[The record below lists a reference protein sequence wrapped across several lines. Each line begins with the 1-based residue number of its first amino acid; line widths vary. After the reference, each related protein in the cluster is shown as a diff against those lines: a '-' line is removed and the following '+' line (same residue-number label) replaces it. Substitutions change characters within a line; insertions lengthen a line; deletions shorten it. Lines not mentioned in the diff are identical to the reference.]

1 MPSDRFSSPRL
12 AADARDMRS
21 LGTRR
26 LVLAVAVAVVASA
39 AVPIAMTGS
48 ASAARLLPLGSPVK
62 IVTPARGL
70 VTSRRVRVIVRTAA
84 NLRKFNARLG
94 SRSITSAF
102 HDTGGGRWVGELT
115 PRDGL
120 TPGPEELVVL
130 TVERTGRKGTAAVAL
145 LVGRA
150 TSTFVRVG
158 AAAWRRFVPGTL
170 LTFRLRAQPSVFS
183 VRLNGLDATAE
194 FAGLGLVRQ
203 GILGADTGLRYG
215 ANTLVITAAG
225 AGGDFTRITR
235 RLIVSRIWPLIGPGM
250 NERTFS
256 GEVVHLSAARTVAA
270 RRGDRLSFHWVLAS
284 IPRGSTAHVA
294 HANSMSPTVKP
305 DLPGRYILR
314 LRVSEQ
320 ARAATGSGSPLLNLR
335 PVDAQVTLT
344 DTPSI
349 PPIGLAINTMSR
361 LSQFQDAIQ
370 LGTGPSD
377 PNYHYYDIGGGD
389 SVGVLVL
396 DRATLAVQSFN
407 TYTLRYAAAAL
418 SNIES
423 LPSPWTH
430 IVVVSA
436 QQFGSTGAGWSAV
449 LKELGA
455 SYTRQLN
462 YGNWSVI
469 GVPGAPDG
477 GIANTAGLGNPY
489 GINATEAGA
498 MTGYLR
504 EEVGVTY
511 PRYAFVVGQYDTYST
526 SSASSATQN
535 TMTIDGQSY
544 SSQTINCPS
553 GGGLQLLA
561 LSALTLAPVA
571 SGTYATNCG
580 NPAND
585 QQQLTSLANQL
596 AAIPSPAT
604 GPHLLFL
611 QSIGTPYAAADATQW
626 YALGLALVQF
636 GGTASVFDT
645 ATGAYALAGS
655 DGMGEPGSI
664 MSYGAETSSSL
675 TSASMNP
682 AGTLTGE
689 LRRDASYHFQV
700 IEGEPDST
708 GAQAL
713 TQLIYPAQPLTPWD
727 VIPASVQQQ
736 IIPYITD
743 HFLSPQPDAPNATSC
758 YAPSYDDVRAEY
770 CDLRDEGYLQTWW
783 SELEQQK
790 TPPSGSGISPAD
802 WTEVRDELKNEF
814 LAVPAVYKYIQAL
827 KSVFYT
833 NPNTSPLVNVEA
845 VYAAIKAQLPV
856 PPTAPESGSFTE
868 LASALFQFGAL
879 APGADTV
886 FGILGAAST
895 LAGDVTQTSQGTP
908 EIDAPFLDLTA
919 DQLAAQLA
927 QNYSDMSNQLDTLYE
942 IIITDPGKLRA
953 FQTSTDFNYS
963 TTQEANTA
971 ADLVA
976 SAQQVAYANLLGSAY
991 RLDLVHEWQTINPS
1005 NIQTNRCGTSSP
1017 CVNNFLCEE
1026 ENYQWFPFSGAAS
1039 DAQFVVPI
1047 PPTNTQYG
1055 QDTAEVFVIADPT
1068 FNGAWYPDSPISTWI
1083 QPVNKVATPTQTL
1096 LKPLFDPL
1104 GKPETQNTQ
1113 QALGLYKQWFWAHEF
1128 GQALVVPASTA
1139 QQTPVQQWAQQGSSP
1154 YYFSCEE

>member
-1 MPSDRFSSPRL
+1 
-12 AADARDMRS
+12 
-21 LGTRR
+21 
-26 LVLAVAVAVVASA
+26 
-39 AVPIAMTGS
+39 
-48 ASAARLLPLGSPVK
+48 
-62 IVTPARGL
+62 
-70 VTSRRVRVIVRTAA
+70 
-84 NLRKFNARLG
+84 
-94 SRSITSAF
+94 
-102 HDTGGGRWVGELT
+102 
-115 PRDGL
+115 
-120 TPGPEELVVL
+120 
-130 TVERTGRKGTAAVAL
+130 
-145 LVGRA
+145 
-150 TSTFVRVG
+150 
-158 AAAWRRFVPGTL
+158 
-170 LTFRLRAQPSVFS
+170 
-183 VRLNGLDATAE
+183 
-194 FAGLGLVRQ
+194 
-203 GILGADTGLRYG
+203 
-215 ANTLVITAAG
+215 
-225 AGGDFTRITR
+225 
-235 RLIVSRIWPLIGPGM
+235 M

-256 GEVVHLSAARTVAA
+256 GELVHLSAARTVAA
-270 RRGDRLSFHWVLAS
+270 RRGDRLSYHWVLAGK
-284 IPRGSTAHVA
+284 PRGSTARVA

-320 ARAATGSGSPLLNLR
+320 APAATGSGSPLLNLR

-449 LKELGA
+449 LRELGA

-535 TMTIDGQSY
+535 TMTIDGQGY
-544 SSQTINCPS
+544 SSQTIDCPS

-626 YALGLALVQF
+626 YAVGLALVQF
-636 GGTASVFDT
+636 GGTASVFNT

-655 DGMGEPGSI
+655 DGLD
-664 MSYGAETSSSL
+664 ARL
-675 TSASMNP
+675 DH
-682 AGTLTGE
+682 E
-689 LRRDASYHFQV
+689 LRRGGVLLADRGGGHAHRRAAARRVLPLS
-700 IEGEPDST
+700 GDRGRAGLDR
-708 GAQAL
+708 GAGPH
-713 TQLIYPAQPLTPWD
+713 PADLPLQPLAPWD
-727 VIPASVQQQ
+727 VIPATVQQQ

-743 HFLSPQPDAPNATSC
+743 QFLQPRPDAPNAASC
-758 YAPSYDDVRAEY
+758 YVPSYDDVRAEY
-770 CDLRDEGYLQTWW
+770 CDLRDEGHLQDWW
-783 SELEQQK
+783 DELRGQPN
-790 TPPSGSGISPAD
+790 PPAGTGFSQANWS
-802 WTEVRDELKNEF
+802 EVRDELMHEF
-814 LAVPAVYKYIQAL
+814 TAVPDVYKYIQWL

-833 NPNTSPLVNVEA
+833 DPNTSPLVNVEA
-845 VYAAIKAQLPV
+845 VYAAIKAQWPLP
-856 PPTAPESGSFTE
+856 PAAPESGSLPSWRRRSSSSARRPPAPTSCS
-868 LASALFQFGAL
+868 ASS
-879 APGADTV
+879 APPRIWPATS
-886 FGILGAAST
+886 LRPPRAARRST
-895 LAGDVTQTSQGTP
+895 LRSSTSPPTSLRLSWPRTTATCPTSWTRCTTSSSATP
-908 EIDAPFLDLTA
+908 GSREVFEDSP
-919 DQLAAQLA
+919 
-927 QNYSDMSNQLDTLYE
+927 
-942 IIITDPGKLRA
+942 
-953 FQTSTDFNYS
+953 DFNYS
-963 TTQEANTA
+963 LTQQADIS
-971 ADLVA
+971 ADLAA
-976 SAQQVAYANLLGSAY
+976 STQQAAYANLLGSAY
-991 RLDLVHEWQTINPS
+991 RPDLVHEWRTVNPS
-1005 NIQTNRCGTSSP
+1005 NVKPEICGQSGVSSP

-1026 ENYQWFPFSGAAS
+1026 ETYQWFPFKGAAP
-1039 DAQFVVPI
+1039 DAQFLVPI
-1047 PPTNTQYG
+1047 PQTSTRYG
-1055 QDTAEVFVIADPT
+1055 QDSDEVFVIADPNL
-1068 FNGAWYPDSPISTWI
+1068 NGAWYPDTPEATWF
-1083 QPVNKVATPTQTL
+1083 QPVMKVATPTEAL
-1096 LKPLFDPL
+1096 LKPLFEPL
-1104 GKPETQNTQ
+1104 STPVPQNTQ
-1113 QALGLYKQWFWAHEF
+1113 QPLGLYKQWFWAHEF
-1128 GQALVVPASTA
+1128 GQAMVVPGSTA
-1139 QQTPVQQWAQQGSSP
+1139 ERASVAQWGQQGKAELL
-1154 YYFSCEE
+1154 YFSCEE